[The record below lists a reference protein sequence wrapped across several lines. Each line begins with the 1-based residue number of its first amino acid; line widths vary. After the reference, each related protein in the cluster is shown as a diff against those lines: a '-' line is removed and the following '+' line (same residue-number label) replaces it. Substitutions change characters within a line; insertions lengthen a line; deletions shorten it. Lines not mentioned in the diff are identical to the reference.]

1 MTVISLP
8 NLVVISAIITIFGCI
23 DHKQSETLL
32 IQPVIPMKVGDIKE
46 FTLNNLSVIFRKTL
60 SDTFDLSLI
69 LLRAVGDEDSTN
81 TDLEELILRV
91 SLRKAQHDT
100 TIHLS
105 NLAGFNAL
113 TTQSVTFNLEI
124 SLKNLLSV
132 FYNQSFDSLSID
144 SVRHGR
150 LNSLAVADEDLQ
162 RYHADKFVTS
172 RLLLVIEGD
181 YSLDTVQ
188 RVSEKSFYGKTIG
201 EYRRKGLTFPENPF
215 ISKFRLN
222 ELKSD

>member
-1 MTVISLP
+1 MTMISLP

-23 DHKQSETLL
+23 DHKQSETLP

-46 FTLNNLSVIFRKTL
+46 FTSNNLSVIFRKTL

-91 SLRKAQHDT
+91 SLRKAQDDT
-100 TIHLS
+100 TIYLS

-113 TTQSVTFNLEI
+113 TTQSATFNLEI
-124 SLKNLLSV
+124 SLNDLLSV
-132 FYNQSFDSLSID
+132 FYNQSFDSLLIE

-150 LNSLAVADEDLQ
+150 SNSLVAADEDLQ

-181 YSLDTVQ
+181 FSFDTVQ
-188 RVSEKSFYGKTIG
+188 SVLEKSFYGKTIG

>member
-1 MTVISLP
+1 MTMISLP
-8 NLVVISAIITIFGCI
+8 NLVVISAIIIIFGCI
-23 DHKQSETLL
+23 DHKQSETLP
-32 IQPVIPMKVGDIKE
+32 IQPVIPMKAGDIKE
-46 FTLNNLSVIFRKTL
+46 FTSNNLSVIFRKTL

-100 TIHLS
+100 TIHLY

-124 SLKNLLSV
+124 SLNDLLHV
-132 FYNQSFDSLSID
+132 FYNQSFDSLSIE

-150 LNSLAVADEDLQ
+150 LNSLVAADEDLQ

-181 YSLDTVQ
+181 FSLDTVQ
-188 RVSEKSFYGKTIG
+188 RVTEKSFYGKTNG
-201 EYRRKGLTFPENPF
+201 EYGRKGLTFPENPF

>member
-1 MTVISLP
+1 MTMINLP

-23 DHKQSETLL
+23 DHKRSETLP

-69 LLRAVGDEDSTN
+69 LLRAAGDEDSTD

-91 SLRKAQHDT
+91 SLMRAQHYT
-100 TIHLS
+100 NIHLS
-105 NLAGFNAL
+105 SLAGFNAL
-113 TTQSVTFNLEI
+113 TTRSVTFNLEF
-124 SLKNLLSV
+124 SLNDLLSV
-132 FYNQSFDSLSID
+132 FYNQTFDSLSID
-144 SVRHGR
+144 SVRRGR
-150 LNSLAVADEDLQ
+150 LNSLAAADEDLQ

-172 RLLLVIEGD
+172 RLLLVVEGD
-181 YSLDTVQ
+181 FLFDTVQ
-188 RVSEKSFYGKTIG
+188 KVLEKSFNGKTIG

-215 ISKFRLN
+215 ISKIRLN

>member
-1 MTVISLP
+1 MTMISIP
-8 NLVVISAIITIFGCI
+8 NLVVISAIIIIFGCI
-23 DHKQSETLL
+23 DHKRSETLP
-32 IQPVIPMKVGDIKE
+32 IQPAIPMKVGDIKE
-46 FTLNNLSVIFRKTL
+46 FTSNNLSVIFRKTL
-60 SDTFDLSLI
+60 SDTFDLALI
-69 LLRAVGDEDSTN
+69 LLRAVGDEDSTD

-105 NLAGFNAL
+105 NLEGFNAL

-124 SLKNLLSV
+124 SLNNILSV

-150 LNSLAVADEDLQ
+150 LNSIVVSDEDLQ

-172 RLLLVIEGD
+172 RLLLVLDGNF
-181 YSLDTVQ
+181 SFDTVQ
-188 RVSEKSFYGKTIG
+188 SVLEKSFYGKTIG

-215 ISKFRLN
+215 IS
-222 ELKSD
+222 